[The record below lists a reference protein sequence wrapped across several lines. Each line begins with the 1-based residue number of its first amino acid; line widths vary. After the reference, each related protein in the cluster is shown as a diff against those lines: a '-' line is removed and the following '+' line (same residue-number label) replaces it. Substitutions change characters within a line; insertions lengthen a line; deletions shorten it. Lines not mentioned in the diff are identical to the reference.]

1 MTNFLPEL
9 WAAIGR
15 FFWSDGRLSYTLL
28 SGATTAYFV
37 AFWMM
42 VVYAALRRER
52 VGRIGI
58 GLTWLGFLSHGA
70 GIGWRWYESYQ
81 LPGGVGHAPF
91 ANFYESVVF
100 FGWAIILSFLLLDL
114 KLRRR
119 VLGVFAL
126 PLALICMGWAQL
138 RGQDA
143 FEPLMPALQSRWLT
157 YHVISCFLAY
167 GAFAMS
173 FCVSLM
179 YLLKGR
185 NPGGNPAGSGRGG
198 ALALFPAREVLDEIN
213 YRAVAIGFPIWT
225 VGIVTG
231 AAWASY
237 AWGRYWSW
245 DPKETWSL
253 IVWFIYA
260 AFLHARLTRGWS
272 GRATAWLAIGG
283 FVATLFCYIGVNKL
297 LPGLHSY
304 GS

>member
-1 MTNFLPEL
+1 MTSFN
-9 WAAIGR
+9 
-15 FFWSDGRLSYTLL
+15 LL
-28 SGATTAYFV
+28 NGATTAYFI
-37 AFWMM
+37 AFWLL
-42 VVYAALRRER
+42 VAYAGLRRETLGR
-52 VGRIGI
+52 MGIVFTWVGLIVHAMGI
-58 GLTWLGFLSHGA
+58 GL
-70 GIGWRWYESYQ
+70 RWYESYQ
-81 LPGGVGHAPF
+81 LPGDVGHAPF

-100 FGWAIILSFLLLDL
+100 FGWAIVLAFLLLDL

-119 VLGVFAL
+119 VIGVFAL
-126 PLALICMGWAQL
+126 PLALACMGYAQL
-138 RGQDA
+138 SGRDA
-143 FEPLMPALQSRWLT
+143 IEPLMPALRSRWLT

-167 GAFAMS
+167 GAFTMS
-173 FCVSLM
+173 FCVSVM
-179 YLLKGR
+179 YLLKERSR
-185 NPGGNPAGSGRGG
+185 N
-198 ALALFPAREVLDEIN
+198 LAPQTGWWHGFIGLFPSRDTLDDVN

-231 AAWASY
+231 AAWANY

-260 AFLHARLTRGWS
+260 AFLHARLSRGWS

-283 FVATLFCYIGVNKL
+283 FVATLFCYLGVNLL

>member
-1 MTNFLPEL
+1 MTLVPSEVG
-9 WAAIGR
+9 AVVSR
-15 FFWSDGRLSYTLL
+15 FFWADGRLSFALL
-28 SGATTAYFV
+28 SAATTAYFV
-37 AFWMM
+37 AYWVM
-42 VVYAALRRER
+42 VVFAVLRREWVGR
-52 VGRIGI
+52 VGV
-58 GLTWLGFLSHGA
+58 GLIWTAFVAHGV

-81 LPGGVGHAPF
+81 LPGGMGHAPL
-91 ANFYESVVF
+91 ANFYESLVF
-100 FGWAIILSFLLLDL
+100 FGWAIVLAFLLLDL
-114 KLRRR
+114 RMRRR
-119 VLGVFAL
+119 VLGVFVM
-126 PLALICMGWAQL
+126 PLVLICMGWAQL
-138 RGQDA
+138 FGQA
-143 FEPLMPALQSRWLT
+143 GIEPLVPALQSRWLT

-179 YLLKGR
+179 YLLKGHD
-185 NPGGNPAGSGRGG
+185 SGASACSEKTPQKSLLPERR
-198 ALALFPAREVLDEIN
+198 LLDEIN

-231 AAWASY
+231 SVWAKY

-245 DPKETWSL
+245 DPKEAWSL

-283 FVATLFCYIGVNKL
+283 FAATLFCYIGVNQL

>member
-1 MTNFLPEL
+1 MTSFNF
-9 WAAIGR
+9 
-15 FFWSDGRLSYTLL
+15 L
-28 SGATTAYFV
+28 SGATSAYFI
-37 AFWMM
+37 AFWLM
-42 VVYAALRRER
+42 VSYAALHRE
-52 VGRIGI
+52 VLGRIGI
-58 GLTWLGFLSHGA
+58 GFTWLGFISHGV
-70 GIGWRWYESYQ
+70 GIGLRWYESYQ
-81 LPGGVGHAPF
+81 LPGDVGHAPF

-100 FGWAIILSFLLLDL
+100 FGWAIVLAFLLLDL
-114 KLRRR
+114 RLRRR
-119 VLGVFAL
+119 VLGVFVL

-138 RGQDA
+138 SGRDA
-143 FEPLMPALQSRWLT
+143 IEPLMPALRSRWLT

-173 FCVSLM
+173 FCVSVM
-179 YLLKGR
+179 YLLKQRAHDDGR
-185 NPGGNPAGSGRGG
+185 SGGGWQGFLG
-198 ALALFPAREVLDEIN
+198 LFPTPATLDNIN

-231 AAWASY
+231 AAWANY

-253 IVWFIYA
+253 IVWFVYA

-283 FVATLFCYIGVNKL
+283 FVATLFCYLGVNLL